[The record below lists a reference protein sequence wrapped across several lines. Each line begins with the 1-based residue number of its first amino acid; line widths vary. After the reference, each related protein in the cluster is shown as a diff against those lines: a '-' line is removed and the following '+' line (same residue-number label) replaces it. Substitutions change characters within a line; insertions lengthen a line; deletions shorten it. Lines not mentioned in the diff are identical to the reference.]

1 MHVCYLSLAQSALA
15 LPNRKVASMHPFR
28 SAIEAGDTERALELF
43 SPEVVFN
50 SPVVF
55 RPYRGREALGVI
67 LLAVSRVFQDFR
79 YEREIGAQGADDH
92 ALLFRARVGDREL
105 HGCDF
110 LHTGQDGLIDEMTVM
125 VRPRSAALALAEA
138 MKDEVLVVQ
147 RELGVEA
154 PA

>member
-1 MHVCYLSLAQSALA
+1 
-15 LPNRKVASMHPFR
+15 MHPFR
-28 SAIEAGDTERALELF
+28 SAIEVGDTNRVLELF

-55 RPYRGREALGVI
+55 RAYHGREALGVI
-67 LLAVSRVFQDFR
+67 LGAVARVFEDFR
-79 YEREIGAQGADDH
+79 YEREIGGEGPGDH

-110 LHTGQDGLIDEMTVM
+110 LHTGEDGLIDEMTVM
-125 VRPRSAALALAEA
+125 VRPRSAMLALAEA
-138 MKDEVLVVQ
+138 MQAEVLAAE
-147 RELGVEA
+147 RAIGADA

>member
-1 MHVCYLSLAQSALA
+1 
-15 LPNRKVASMHPFR
+15 MHPFR
-28 SAIEAGDTERALELF
+28 RAIETGQIEGVLELF

-55 RPYRGREALGVI
+55 RPYHGREALGV
-67 LLAVSRVFQDFR
+67 LLSAVMRVFEDFH
-79 YEREIGAQGADDH
+79 YEREIGEEGARDH

-110 LHTGQDGLIDEMTVM
+110 LHRGEDGLIDEMTVM
-125 VRPRSAALALAEA
+125 VRPRSALMALAEA
-138 MKDEVLVVQ
+138 MQVAVLEVQ
-147 RELGVEA
+147 RELGVQM